1 MNKLFIGLAILS
13 TQLFFSQEIVN
24 LKVENGQKKE
34 YPSEVKKENVKIYN
48 ERFFAF
54 VKALKSSDRKT
65 MDGLLSEKVR
75 EMVTDNVLAKVKD
88 GIDLDKK
95 LEVLKTRYWPLA
107 DGASYPMIEYRYEGS
122 PLSAPGV
129 VNVVFEEDG
138 KILGIKPTK

>member
-1 MNKLFIGLAILS
+1 MNKLLIGLAILS
-13 TQLFFSQEIVN
+13 AQLFFSQEIVN

-34 YPSEVKKENVKIYN
+34 YPSEVKKENVKLYN

-95 LEVLKTRYWPLA
+95 LEVLKTHYLPLP
-107 DGASYPMIEYRYEGS
+107 DGVSYPTIEYRYEES
-122 PLSAPGV
+122 PSSALGV